1 MIEFSRFKF
10 HQVIDLPQN
19 YEVFDFTQGY
29 DAERVRNIPFGVGKF
44 NEVRKGMYTTE
55 LFQGRRNIHMGLDI
69 AAPVNHPVRSFY
81 QGEVFMFAYNAA
93 PGDYG
98 HTLIIK
104 HELNGTALYA
114 LYGHLSVASTKDKKV
129 GQQVQGGEVIGFIG
143 DKHENGGWNPHLH
156 LQLSLKE
163 PLVCDMPGAVSAVDL
178 AEALKIYLDPQLVL
192 GKLY

>member
-55 LFQGRRNIHMGLDI
+55 LFQGKRNIHMGLDI
-69 AAPVNHPVRSFY
+69 AAPVNHPVKSFY
-81 QGEVFMFAYNAA
+81 QGTVFMFAYNAA

-104 HELNGTALYA
+104 YELNGTPLYA
-114 LYGHLSVASTKDKKV
+114 LYGHLSAALTENKKI
-129 GQQVQGGEVIGFIG
+129 GQRVQGGEVIGFIG

-163 PLVCDMPGAVSAVDL
+163 PQVCDMPGAVSAEDL